1 MFTGGQPVWNF
12 IPLYD
17 DDIVNKRKW
26 QLWQR
31 PIPGAPLL
39 PMGRWATRNDV
50 PLQGLWDRPYV
61 GRWSPATWNSA
72 VLGKAQAAVVRHMAA
87 AVGHLVTAVGWMAG
101 IGERNEAGHDGVRA
115 CSTEASEPSQ
125 FQHRAYV
132 SEWCRL
138 VAN

>member
-1 MFTGGQPVWNF
+1 MSDVGH
-12 IPLYD
+12 
-17 DDIVNKRKW
+17 
-26 QLWQR
+26 
-31 PIPGAPLL
+31 
-39 PMGRWATRNDV
+39 V
-50 PLQGLWDRPYV
+50 PLGIL
-61 GRWSPATWNSA
+61 A

-101 IGERNEAGHDGVRA
+101 FGERNEAGHDGVRA

-132 SEWCRL
+132 REWCRL